1 MKVEKMFELNKA
13 VTRKE
18 LHFRKI
24 EMRGWE
30 RSDGLYEVEGHVTDQ
45 KPDVFTA
52 VSGGR
57 VVPAGE
63 HIHDMGVKLVIN
75 QEMQVLEVSTFTTSA
90 PYQDCMSAGTALQS
104 IKGLRIASGWSSEVR
119 RLLGGAQ
126 CCTHLMEILIPM
138 GTAAFQSLTKI
149 RQGEPDKL
157 RANGTPT
164 KVDSCYAYAAN
175 RAIVMQRW
183 PNFYT
188 GSTQVEAERK
198 Q

>member
-1 MKVEKMFELNKA
+1 MRSEKMSGLNNA

-30 RSDGLYEVEGHVTDQ
+30 RSDGLYEIEGHVTDQ
-45 KPDVFTA
+45 KPCIFTA

-75 QEMQVLEVSTFTTSA
+75 REMLVLEASTFTTSA

-104 IKGLRIASGWSSEVR
+104 IKGLRIASGWSSEIR

-138 GTAAFQSLTKI
+138 GTTAFQSLTMI

-183 PNFYT
+183 PDFYT
-188 GSTQVEAERK
+188 GPKSAVVEHKE
-198 Q
+198 

>member
-1 MKVEKMFELNKA
+1 MPELNQA

-18 LHFRKI
+18 LHFRRI

-45 KPDVFTA
+45 KPYVFTA
-52 VSGGR
+52 VSGGK

-63 HIHDMGVKLVIN
+63 HIHDMGVKLVIDL
-75 QEMQVLEVSTFTTSA
+75 EMQVLEVSTFTTSA
-90 PYQDCMSAGTALQS
+90 PYHDCMSAGTALQS
-104 IKGLRIASGWSSEVR
+104 LKGQRIASGWSSEVR

-138 GTAAFQSLTKI
+138 GTAAFQSLTMI
-149 RQGEPDKL
+149 RQAQPDKL
-157 RANGTPT
+157 RANGTPA

-175 RAIVMQRW
+175 REIVMKRW
-183 PNFYT
+183 PDFYT
-188 GSTQVEAERK
+188 GSKEAEAVVEVERK
-198 Q
+198 A

>member
-1 MKVEKMFELNKA
+1 MEKMSELNDA

-45 KPDVFTA
+45 KPCVFTA
-52 VSGGR
+52 ISGGK

-63 HIHDMGVKLVIN
+63 FIHDMGVKLVIDL
-75 QEMQVLEVSTFTTSA
+75 EMQVLEVSTFTTAA
-90 PYQDCMSAGTALQS
+90 PYKDCTSAGTALQS
-104 IKGLRIASGWSSEVR
+104 LKGQRIASGWSSEVR

-138 GTAAFQSLTKI
+138 GTAAFQSLTMI
-149 RQGEPDKL
+149 RQAQPEKL
-157 RANGTPT
+157 RSNGAPA
-164 KVDSCYAYAAN
+164 KVDSCYAYAAS
-175 RAIVMQRW
+175 REIVMQRW

-188 GSTQVEAERK
+188 GPAQVEVERK
-198 Q
+198 E